1 VRPGFARRPWLISVL
16 ALSACGFAM
25 TGCGYQVAGKANL
38 LPADIHTIAVI
49 PWGNATTRFG
59 LSNYLATSVSHEL
72 IARTRYKVVS
82 DPAKAD
88 AILSGSVANMYS
100 GATVFDP
107 TTSRSTGAQITV
119 QLQVHLVDRFG
130 KVLFNQPNLEFR
142 ERYQVSTDP
151 KQYFDESEAAM
162 QRLSNDVAKTVVS
175 AVLEKF

>member
-1 VRPGFARRPWLISVL
+1 MRPGL
-16 ALSACGFAM
+16 APYRTLVCALTLSACGSFM

-59 LSNYLATSVSHEL
+59 LSNYLATSVAHEL
-72 IARTRYKVVS
+72 ISRTRYKVVS

-88 AILSGSVANMYS
+88 AVLSGSVANIFS

-119 QLQVHLVDRFG
+119 QLQVHLVDRAG
-130 KVLFNQPNLEFR
+130 KVLFTQPNLEFR